1 MNMEKQRLILRSW
14 TEHDAESLYNYAKVP
29 AIDPIAGWPPHTS
42 VENKKN
48 IQEKLDKN
56 PDYVMCKK

>member
-1 MNMEKQRLILRSW
+1 MTFSYICGKQ
-14 TEHDAESLYNYAKVP
+14 KQ
-29 AIDPIAGWPPHTS
+29 
-42 VENKKN
+42 KN

>member
-29 AIDPIAGWPPHTS
+29 AIGLLQDGLLIHLWKTKT
-42 VENKKN
+42 KKYTGKIRQKSGLCN
-48 IQEKLDKN
+48 
-56 PDYVMCKK
+56 V